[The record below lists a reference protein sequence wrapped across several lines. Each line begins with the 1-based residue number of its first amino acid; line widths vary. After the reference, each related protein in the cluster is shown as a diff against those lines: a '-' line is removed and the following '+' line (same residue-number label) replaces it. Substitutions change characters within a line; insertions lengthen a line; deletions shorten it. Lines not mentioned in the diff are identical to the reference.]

1 MTSEEIRAMFFDST
15 ALHEPTYRLYQLNQ
29 EGYRYYYRFD
39 EQGEV
44 HYYPSVTTMLGQVMP
59 TSPHLI
65 DWMLANGK
73 EQAVEKRDMA
83 AAYGTFM
90 HGCFER
96 LVIERTF
103 DLDGVYATLL
113 EYMEQN
119 NIPESYFGEWLVKV
133 QVRPD
138 DAAVEGGAVNMGKI
152 YRIQKMLANF
162 EHLRAV
168 IDLSGIPYCLVH
180 PMKWQAR
187 LCLRQKGEQ
196 KADRKKRYKEVAQKL
211 YPDVKATMWN
221 CDAILLMEFGRAMLS
236 DLKGRKWILE
246 NIPKREHDKLF
257 LI

>member
-1 MTSEEIRAMFFDST
+1 MERDLRNLYGMMVDTIIGIDPGAQGGIAVWKKDSPKIIT
-15 ALHEPTYRLYQLNQ
+15 AKMPKDVQ
-29 EGYRYYYRFD
+29 ELLDFLDYYS
-39 EQGEV
+39 GSG
-44 HYYPSVTTMLGQVMP
+44 HPLLML
-59 TSPHLI
+59 
-65 DWMLANGK
+65 
-73 EQAVEKRDMA
+73 E
-83 AAYGTFM
+83 
-90 HGCFER
+90 
-96 LVIERTF
+96 
-103 DLDGVYATLL
+103 
-113 EYMEQN
+113 
-119 NIPESYFGEWLVKV
+119 KV

-246 NIPKREHDKLF
+246 NVPKREHEKLF
-257 LI
+257 